1 MNIDKRKENKKM
13 KTYLVYEM
21 DRGDRVLRMRTTDK
35 EEAELHLNWMINH
48 FRKAWIE
55 IIEK

>member
-1 MNIDKRKENKKM
+1 M

-35 EEAELHLNWMINH
+35 EEAELHLSWMRCH

-55 IIEK
+55 VVEK

>member
-1 MNIDKRKENKKM
+1 M

-21 DRGDRVLRMRTTDK
+21 DRGDRVLRMRTTDRV
-35 EEAELHLNWMINH
+35 EAEDHCSWMRCH

-55 IIEK
+55 VVEA